1 MEYLKQIKAVWEHL
15 SIVHRGIVGAIGL
28 TVIVAVVALSMWAS
42 RPDMQILYSG
52 LDAGEAS
59 KIVEKI
65 SEKNIKYKLANNGT
79 TIYVPRE
86 HKNQVSIDMAGE
98 GLPEGGLKGYK
109 IFDDQKIGISPAVQ
123 NVNLKRA
130 LQEELAKSIQ
140 MIDGVVSA
148 RIHIND
154 QKDSLFVTEESNAS
168 ASVILRLRPG
178 YRLSGINIAAIT
190 HLVSGSVEGLSSEAI
205 TVVDGQGRLLST
217 ESDQTL
223 ASGAGTVADYRER
236 VEENLSRKAE
246 EMLTT
251 VLGSGRAIV
260 KVSAKVDMK
269 STNLVTKKYEDKGKP
284 SSETISSMSKP
295 VGEGESS
302 GKETTKD
309 IETEFLYGETVET
322 VADLPGEIISLTVA
336 AFVDLS
342 PPEVEVDESEEKN
355 ADAAATVTVAAIMTI
370 EDVDEIIRNALG
382 LNKETDSLKVVNF
395 KFNRPKNDMLAMDDG
410 GGFDLIA
417 IAGQASMGV
426 MAVCALVVLKI
437 FSGSTKKKGKKGEA
451 GESAGEGK
459 EGETEGADP
468 RVLLRR
474 QIVNSLQENPEQAKQ
489 LLTSWLDNGS

>member
-1 MEYLKQIKAVWEHL
+1 MEYLNQIKAVWEHL
-15 SIVHRGIVGAIGL
+15 SVVQRGIVGAIGV
-28 TVIVAVVALSMWAS
+28 TVIISITALGMWAS

-52 LDAGEAS
+52 LDANEAS

-65 SEKNIKYKLANNGT
+65 AEKNVAYKLANGGT

-86 HKNQVSIDMAGE
+86 HVSQLHLDMAGE
-98 GLPEGGLKGYK
+98 GLPEVGLKGYK
-109 IFDDQKIGISPAVQ
+109 IFDDQKIGISPSVQ

-168 ASVILRLRPG
+168 ASVVLRLRPG
-178 YRLSGINIAAIT
+178 YRLSGMNIAAIT

-217 ESDQTL
+217 ESDQGL
-223 ASGAGTVADYRER
+223 GSGAGTVADYRER
-236 VEENLSRKAE
+236 VEEKMARKAE

-251 VLGSGRAIV
+251 VLGPGRAKV
-260 KVSAKVDMK
+260 EVSAEVDMK
-269 STNLVTKKYEDKGKP
+269 STNLVTKKYEPKGVAT
-284 SSETISSMSKP
+284 SETITKTSKP
-295 VGEGESS
+295 VADGDAGA
-302 GKETTKD
+302 KETSND
-309 IETEFLYGETVET
+309 IKTEMQYGETVET

-342 PPEVEVDESEEKN
+342 PPEVKVDDGEE
-355 ADAAATVTVAAIMTI
+355 ADAAATAVAAAPIMTT
-370 EDVDEIIRNALG
+370 EDVEEIIRNALG
-382 LNKETDSLKVVNF
+382 LKESDSLKVVDV
-395 KFNRPKNDMLAMDDG
+395 KFNRAKEDMLAMDDG
-410 GGFDLIA
+410 GGLDLIA

-426 MAVCALVVLKI
+426 MAVCALVVLKM
-437 FSGSTKKKGKKGEA
+437 FSGTTKKKGKKGEA
-451 GESAGEGK
+451 AEGAGEGK
-459 EGETEGADP
+459 EGEEEGVDP

-489 LLTSWLDNGS
+489 LLTSWLE